1 MRLEWLEDVLFG
13 TPWPIAD
20 SVWSDWSEILAAGA

>member
-1 MRLEWLEDVLFG
+1 MRLDWLEDVLFG

-20 SVWSDWSEILAAGA
+20 SVRSEIPASGA

>member
-1 MRLEWLEDVLFG
+1 MRLKWLEDVLFG

-20 SVWSDWSEILAAGA
+20 SVWSEILAAGA